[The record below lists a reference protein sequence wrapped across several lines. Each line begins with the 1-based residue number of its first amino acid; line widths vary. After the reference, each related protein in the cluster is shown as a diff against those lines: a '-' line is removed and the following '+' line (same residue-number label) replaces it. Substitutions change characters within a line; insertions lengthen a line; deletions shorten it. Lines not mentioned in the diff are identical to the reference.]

1 LAQKEELEA
10 STGYLDFVILESR
23 NVRGF
28 GEGSVAF
35 AKDYEVGL
43 SLLCGVQVLGS

>member
-10 STGYLDFVILESR
+10 PAGYLDFVILEAR
-23 NVRGF
+23 NVKRF

-35 AKDYEVGL
+35 AEDY
-43 SLLCGVQVLGS
+43 